1 MDKLCGTLCFPG
13 NYSVKVFSSGYQQ
26 LRINFSEYFYIFPSL
41 IKLYMKSII
50 IPLSFII
57 MLTFFSGNKKET
69 ADLVIINGKV
79 LTIDDENPSAEAIAI
94 SGEKIIDVGSSKKI
108 NHYIEKGKTEVIDAS
123 GRLVIPGFNDAHV
136 HFGPLDPD
144 YIELRYT
151 TDPSVITEKVA
162 AQVAKSTPGQI
173 IRGGHW
179 IHELFIDKKWPSK
192 ELIDKVSSD
201 NPVLLERADGHSVL
215 VNSYVL
221 TLSRITKA
229 TKDPFGGEIQRDPVT
244 GEPTG
249 ILKDAAM
256 KLIKTGN
263 TRIERSSEEE
273 KERTWQGYLLA
284 MKEARE
290 LGVTSLQNA
299 GGADFKAYERLQ
311 QEGYLSSRIDIG
323 APLTE
328 DTLILRQ
335 YKEKEKDY
343 PKEGNWIRFGYLK
356 AFADGSIGSSTALM
370 FEPYTD
376 DPSNSGLAMWP
387 YEELE
392 KMVLQ
397 ADKMGFQ
404 IGIHGIGDKANN
416 WILNAF
422 EKAVKVNGKRDSRH
436 RDEHTQTV
444 RLSDLSRFAELGVI
458 PSMQPTHCISD
469 KLFYENRVG
478 YERCKG
484 TYAWRS
490 LINAGSMLAFGTDY
504 QVEPLNPMEG
514 LYAAVTRKDRLGEE
528 GDGWFPDQK
537 LTMEE
542 AIKYYTL
549 GSAYAQFMDDRKGMI
564 RNGYLADI
572 VIVDRD
578 LLTSPE
584 DQIMKTRI
592 DYTITGGKIVY
603 RSLK

>member
-1 MDKLCGTLCFPG
+1 MISATRCRNTD
-13 NYSVKVFSSGYQQ
+13 Y
-26 LRINFSEYFYIFPSL
+26 
-41 IKLYMKSII
+41 
-50 IPLSFII
+50 
-57 MLTFFSGNKKET
+57 
-69 ADLVIINGKV
+69 ADLIIINGKV
-79 LTIDDENPSAEAIAI
+79 LTIDKNNPMAEAVAVK
-94 SGEKIIDVGSSKKI
+94 GEKILAVGSTSAIKKFS
-108 NHYIEKGKTEVIDAS
+108 IEGKTKVIDAG

-151 TDPSVITEKVA
+151 TDPATITKKVK
-162 AQVAKSTPGQI
+162 AQVAKSKPGQA

-179 IHELFIDKKWPSK
+179 VHEMFTDKKWPSK
-192 ELIDKVSSD
+192 ELIDNVSPD
-201 NPVLLERADGHSVL
+201 NPVLLDRADGHSIL

-221 TLSRITKA
+221 KKSGITKK
-229 TKDPFGGEIQRDPVT
+229 TPDPFGGEIQKDPLT

-256 KLIKTGN
+256 DLIKSGDAK
-263 TRIERSSEEE
+263 IERTPEEE
-273 KERTWQGYLLA
+273 KARAWQGYLLA

-299 GGADFKAYERLQ
+299 GWGDFEAYEKLRS
-311 QEGYLSSRIDIG
+311 EGELTSRIDIG
-323 APLTE
+323 ASLSG
-328 DTLILRQ
+328 DTAVLHKYRKL
-335 YKEKEKDY
+335 EKKY
-343 PKEGNWIRFGYLK
+343 PDEGNWIRFGYLK

-370 FEPYTD
+370 FEPFSD
-376 DPSNSGLAMWP
+376 NPANSGLAMWP

-392 KMVLQ
+392 KMVIT

-404 IGIHGIGDKANN
+404 IGIHAIGDKANN

-422 EKAVKVNGKRDSRH
+422 EKAVEVNGKRDSRH

-444 RLSDLSRFAELGVI
+444 QLSDIPRFAKLGVI

-469 KLFYENRVG
+469 KLFYEKRVG

-490 LINAGSMLAFGTDY
+490 FIEAGSILAFGTDY

-528 GDGWFPDQK
+528 GNGWFPEQK

-542 AIKYYTL
+542 AIKYYTW
-549 GSAYAQFMDDRKGMI
+549 GSAYAQFMESRKGLI
-564 RNGYLADI
+564 KEGYLADI
-572 VIVDRD
+572 VITDKD
-578 LLTSPE
+578 LLTIPE
-584 DQIMKTRI
+584 KEIMKTKV

-603 RSLK
+603 ESGK

>member
-1 MDKLCGTLCFPG
+1 MKILITL
-13 NYSVKVFSSGYQQ
+13 
-26 LRINFSEYFYIFPSL
+26 L
-41 IKLYMKSII
+41 SII
-50 IPLSFII
+50 II
-57 MLTFFSGNKKET
+57 MSTYSSSKKDK
-69 ADLVIINGKV
+69 ADIVIINGKV
-79 LTIDDENPSAEAIAI
+79 LTIDKDIPMSEAIAI
-94 SGEKIIDVGSSKKI
+94 KGYKIIAVGTTRKISGMISK
-108 NHYIEKGKTEVIDAS
+108 GTTEVIDAG

-144 YIELRYT
+144 YIELRYI
-151 TDPSVITEKVA
+151 TDPSVITKKVA
-162 AQVAKSTPGQI
+162 AQVAKKRPGQV

-179 IHELFIDKKWPSK
+179 VHELFADKKWPSK
-192 ELIDKVSSD
+192 ELIDKVSPE

-221 TLSRITKA
+221 KISGITKGSR
-229 TKDPFGGEIQRDPVT
+229 DPFGGEIQRDPVT

-256 KLIKTGN
+256 GMIKIGKATI
-263 TRIERSSEEE
+263 TRSPEEE
-273 KERTWQGYLLA
+273 KESTWQGYLLA

-290 LGVTSLQNA
+290 LGVTSIQNA
-299 GGADFKAYERLQ
+299 GGADFEPYETLQ
-311 QEGYLSSRIDIG
+311 KQGLLTSRIDIG
-323 APLTE
+323 APLTG
-328 DTLILRQ
+328 DTAILLQ
-335 YKEKEKDY
+335 YKEKEKKYSKD
-343 PKEGNWIRFGYLK
+343 GNWIRFGYLK

-376 DPSNSGLAMWP
+376 NPSTSGLAMWP

-392 KMVLQ
+392 KMVLT

-404 IGIHGIGDKANN
+404 IGIHAIGDKANN
-416 WILNAF
+416 WILNAY
-422 EKAVKVNGKRDSRH
+422 EEAIKVNGKRDSRH
-436 RDEHTQTV
+436 RDEHTQTLQ
-444 RLSDLSRFAELGVI
+444 LSDIPRFGQLGVI

-469 KLFYENRVG
+469 KLFYEKRVG

-490 LINAGSMLAFGTDY
+490 LMNTGAKLAFGTDY

-528 GDGWFPDQK
+528 GEGWFPEQK

-564 RNGYLADI
+564 KSGYLADI
-572 VIVDRD
+572 VILDKD
-578 LLTSPE
+578 LLTIPE
-584 DQIMKTRI
+584 GQIMKTKI
-592 DYTITGGKIVY
+592 NYTIVGGKIVY
-603 RSLK
+603 NSGE